1 MKTRYLFEICAGALV
16 AAVGIA
22 LPITGTV
29 TNIAVSSALVAAG
42 TAMVT
47 VGALRHRRFGDG
59 IESDER
65 TEGIGARA
73 MAGSW
78 FVTLLFLCA
87 LFWVDEFGLLALDIR
102 IVILA
107 TILVMAFSGKIFAW
121 QLERLARA

>member
-1 MKTRYLFEICAGALV
+1 MKTRYLLEICAGALV

-29 TNIAVSSALVAAG
+29 TDIAVSSALVAAG

-47 VGALRHRRFGDG
+47 VGALRNHRFGDG

-65 TEGIGARA
+65 TESIGARA
-73 MAGSW
+73 MTGSW

-107 TILVMAFSGKIFAW
+107 TILVMAISGKIFSW
-121 QLERLARA
+121 HLGHLAGA